1 MSPLATRR
9 AMATALTGAAIAS
22 SLAAPAASAAP
33 VEQYLP
39 SGSGGAS
46 DAPCVAPPPPSSIAA
61 SAAKEYEE
69 LRPACATATESR
81 QVVDVPTA
89 AGGFDLPSAA
99 IGAASGTGLV
109 IVLLAAGGL
118 ARNRRSAVSSS
129 RRRPRMSD
137 RGLGLTG
144 RREV

>member
-1 MSPLATRR
+1 
-9 AMATALTGAAIAS
+9 MATALTGAAIAS
-22 SLAAPAASAAP
+22 SLAMPAASAAP

-46 DAPCVAPPPPSSIAA
+46 DAPCVAPPPSSFAA
-61 SAAKEYEE
+61 SAAEEYGE

-118 ARNRRSAVSSS
+118 ARNRRSAARST